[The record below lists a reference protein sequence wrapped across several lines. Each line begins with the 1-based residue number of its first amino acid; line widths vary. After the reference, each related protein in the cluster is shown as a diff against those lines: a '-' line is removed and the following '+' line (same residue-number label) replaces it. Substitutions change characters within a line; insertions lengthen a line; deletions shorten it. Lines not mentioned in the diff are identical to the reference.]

1 MNAQAIMCLQAIA
14 NALIETEA
22 MKADNLCR
30 ADQGL
35 APAYDGDA
43 FRREAFNMDNQVR
56 SLVQWVQ

>member
-1 MNAQAIMCLQAIA
+1 MNAQAIMALQAIA

-22 MKADNLCR
+22 MKADNRCR

-43 FRREAFNMDNQVR
+43 FRLCAFHMDNRVR
-56 SLVQWVQ
+56 ELVQWI